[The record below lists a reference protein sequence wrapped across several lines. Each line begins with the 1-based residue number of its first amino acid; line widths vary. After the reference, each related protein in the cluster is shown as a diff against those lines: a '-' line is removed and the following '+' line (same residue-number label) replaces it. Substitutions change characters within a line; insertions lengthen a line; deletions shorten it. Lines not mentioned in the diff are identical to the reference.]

1 MQKREFDTRT
11 ETKSS
16 LSRQVLER
24 QRDEHEAQRI
34 RLPQHGPFEPAISGI
49 GDASSAGV
57 HASMLNRAT
66 NGRPSRAGQSLL
78 RLQRQYGNR
87 YVQKVLALARKGA
100 GETEAAPEVEQAI
113 QRARGGGQ
121 ALDSKVRSQMESA
134 FGADFGGVRLHTD
147 TQADILNRELN
158 ARAFTTGQDIF
169 FRHGTHN
176 PRSSNGRELLAHELT
191 HVVQQAGDEIKR
203 KLTIGEPEDK
213 HEQEANHVAQAVME
227 REEQGRP
234 EQADQTPVRRQIEEE
249 NEEVQMQPEEEEE
262 EWLQMKAEALVAQRR
277 IAKGDTSIHTT
288 PVLQKQQVIEFPP
301 EVITVSAREKARI
314 LKKAGWKQKNV
325 IVTLKDFRGEP
336 LRGHMVYA
344 QFKAPGV
351 AAVTE
356 GGEVKG
362 GSMIWSNVWLKPEGT
377 VRLLAVRL
385 GTPAVAP
392 EGITFYKLSARG
404 PLKLEAVQG
413 SKEMTVTAATS
424 EEAAT
429 KVGAKGTAGVDF
441 KVFSVG
447 GEVSTEEERKKGV
460 SLAKTWKIILPT
472 ATFKINQIK

>member
-1 MQKREFDTRT
+1 MQQE
-11 ETKSS
+11 
-16 LSRQVLER
+16 
-24 QRDEHEAQRI
+24 QRPVQTDSDEG
-34 RLPQHGPFEPAISGI
+34 L
-49 GDASSAGV
+49 
-57 HASMLNRAT
+57 
-66 NGRPSRAGQSLL
+66 
-78 RLQRQYGNR
+78 
-87 YVQKVLALARKGA
+87 
-100 GETEAAPEVEQAI
+100 
-113 QRARGGGQ
+113 
-121 ALDSKVRSQMESA
+121 
-134 FGADFGGVRLHTD
+134 
-147 TQADILNRELN
+147 
-158 ARAFTTGQDIF
+158 
-169 FRHGTHN
+169 
-176 PRSSNGRELLAHELT
+176 
-191 HVVQQAGDEIKR
+191 
-203 KLTIGEPEDK
+203 
-213 HEQEANHVAQAVME
+213 
-227 REEQGRP
+227 
-234 EQADQTPVRRQIEEE
+234 VRRQVEEE
-249 NEEVQMQPEEEEE
+249 EEVQMKSEYSRVQRQVAEEEEEEVQMQPEEEEE
-262 EWLQMKAEALVAQRR
+262 WLQMKVEALVAQRQ
-277 IAKGDTSIHTT
+277 ITKGNTSIYTT

-301 EVITVSAREKARI
+301 EIITVSAREKERI

-325 IVTLKDFRGEP
+325 IMTLKDFRGEP

-385 GTPAVAP
+385 GTPAVVP
-392 EGITFYKLSARG
+392 EGIVFYKLSARS

-447 GEVSTEEERKKGV
+447 GEVSTEKEKKRGV
-460 SLAKTWKIILPT
+460 SLSKTWKVILPT